1 MRVKSDLAD
10 MQIELG
16 GIRRHGD
23 ELVVESAPES
33 SIDAR
38 IRVDASE
45 ARSILGRLLRSGAVW
60 GFLIRL
66 PFSRLSRSGRARGSV
81 RGEARASGTPRREGR
96 PALHEG
102 GEAFAPRRSPDNP
115 AWRERRER
123 TGLNK
128 PW

>member
-10 MQIELG
+10 LQIELG
-16 GIRRHGD
+16 GIRREGD
-23 ELVVESAPES
+23 ELVVDSAPES

-45 ARSILGRLLRSGAVW
+45 ACGILGKILRSGAVW
-60 GFLIRL
+60 GFLLRL
-66 PFSRLSRSGRARGSV
+66 PFARRIKAARSRRKRVPAAPGTNAEASASVAR
-81 RGEARASGTPRREGR
+81 
-96 PALHEG
+96 
-102 GEAFAPRRSPDNP
+102 DNP
-115 AWRERRER
+115 AWRARRAS

>member
-10 MQIELG
+10 LQIELG
-16 GIRRHGD
+16 GIHRDGD

-38 IRVDASE
+38 IRVDAAE
-45 ARSILGRLLRSGAVW
+45 ARSMLGKVLKSGAVW
-60 GFLIRL
+60 SFLLRL
-66 PFSRLSRSGRARGSV
+66 PFLRPARARG
-81 RGEARASGTPRREGR
+81 TPRGGGR
-96 PALHEG
+96 PALNEG
-102 GEAFAPRRSPDNP
+102 GDAGAARILDNP
-115 AWRERRER
+115 AWRERRES

>member
-10 MQIELG
+10 LDIKLG
-16 GIRRHGD
+16 RISRQGD

-33 SIDAR
+33 SLDAR

-45 ARSILGRLLRSGAVW
+45 ARSMLGKVLKSGAIW
-60 GFLIRL
+60 GFLLRL
-66 PFSRLSRSGRARGSV
+66 PFSRPGCA
-81 RGEARASGTPRREGR
+81 AGTPKERGRRA
-96 PALHEG
+96 PNEG
-102 GEAFAPRRSPDNP
+102 GDAGAPRSLDNP
-115 AWRERRER
+115 AWRERRES